1 MNEGFEGHSGQT
13 GIGTVPGFLYTAR
26 LKGDEQGAF
35 SVGEDRAA
43 FDAWVGS
50 DAFKA
55 AHGRAP
61 AEGAL
66 AGRPELTVTKVLW
79 AEGSIVLTTV

>member
-43 FDAWVGS
+43 FDAWV
-50 DAFKA
+50 
-55 AHGRAP
+55 AP